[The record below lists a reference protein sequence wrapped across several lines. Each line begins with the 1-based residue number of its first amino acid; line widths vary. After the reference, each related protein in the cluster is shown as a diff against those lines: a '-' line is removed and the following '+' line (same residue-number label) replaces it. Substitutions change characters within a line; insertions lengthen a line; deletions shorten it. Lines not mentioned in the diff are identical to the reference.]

1 MLFFSDPSNQQAN
14 YKEDIYLL
22 FEDLAVQLC
31 FLGVMIRRQDGTF
44 GNLVALKKVRVH

>member
-1 MLFFSDPSNQQAN
+1 MVFFADPSNQQAN

-31 FLGVMIRRQDGTF
+31 FLGVMIRKDGTF
-44 GNLVALKKVRVH
+44 